1 MGIPSDDARVMSQ
14 PALLVPETAARMPR
28 RRWLAPALTV
38 VLLLVAGGSTACS
51 GRPTARAP
59 TWSW

>member
-1 MGIPSDDARVMSQ
+1 MSQ